1 LWFRQ
6 NKDEHY
12 YNKVAWGKVFLKK
25 SWRSEVERQ
34 RIESKARVRIGTL
47 RKNRDYIVY
56 PDKAVFR
63 FWDTEVNR
71 EDTEKRRDKEDNL

>member
-34 RIESKARVRIGTL
+34 RIESKARIRIGTL

-56 PDKAVFR
+56 LDGAAFCLEHRGAQRKPIDPLR
-63 FWDTEVNR
+63 
-71 EDTEKRRDKEDNL
+71 KRGYL